1 MKKYSI
7 LLLLILA
14 AGTAIKANDLSGHTF
29 FNIDPPFQ
37 AAMPSKVSLFR
48 TRIHAKQDGIKGAI
62 QLVPFGGKSTN
73 SRELAQFFMPFRKT
87 QLVTGEVSST
97 AAKNGSVDVMANY
110 FGVLTRPI
118 NEVYPAG
125 NPFVGDNLTFQSRI
139 QFKPEHSH
147 VGLGFWYRQI
157 FSEGEPRS
165 WFLDIVTSVMRVK
178 NTVGFK
184 EVIDNPGGGAVP
196 EGYVSSIEDALRGNT
211 VFGDKQFCYGKLP
224 CDPCD
229 TLSKTGLADIELAI
243 GMETRDCDCFV
254 RTFYAG
260 VIIPTGNKPTA
271 EFIFEP
277 IVGNN
282 KHAGI
287 MWGSRMSYEM
297 WTNDRDKYL
306 WIHTNIHSQYL
317 FQNTQKRSFDLTD
330 KQWSRY
336 IWVYPNSKATAIT
349 DIEPG
354 INHLTFDV
362 KVSPRSTHNINT
374 ALVYC
379 CDWFTAEA
387 GYNLFTRQPE
397 LVELECKFVESFGIA
412 GINEGETDNL
422 QTKNNATIRRLFND
436 QGICDD
442 STLGEPDTF
451 VTIKEGDLN
460 PNSAAM
466 PCMLASAMYL
476 TLGYRNDDLRAPL
489 LLALGG
495 SYQWSPDNAGLESWQ
510 AWGKLALSF

>member
-1 MKKYSI
+1 
-7 LLLLILA
+7 
-14 AGTAIKANDLSGHTF
+14 
-29 FNIDPPFQ
+29 
-37 AAMPSKVSLFR
+37 MPSKVSLFR
-48 TRIHAKQDGIKGAI
+48 TRIHAKEDGVKGAI
-62 QLVPFGGKSTN
+62 ELVPFGGKSTN
-73 SRELAQFFMPFRKT
+73 CREIAQFLMPFRKT
-87 QLVTGEVSST
+87 QLITGEFGS
-97 AAKNGSVDVMANY
+97 AAVGDATVDVMANY
-110 FGVLTRPI
+110 FGVLTQAVAS
-118 NEVYPAG
+118 VYPG
-125 NPFVGDNLTFQSRI
+125 GSLNTTNITFQSRI
-139 QFKPEHSH
+139 QFKPEHSYA
-147 VGLGFWYRQI
+147 GLGFWYRQV

-184 EVIDNPGGGAVP
+184 EIIDNAGGGAVP
-196 EGYVSSIEDALRGNT
+196 EGYVGSIEEALRGNT
-211 VFGDKQFCYGKLP
+211 VFGDKQFCFGKLP

-229 TLSKTGLADIELAI
+229 TLTKTGLADIELAI
-243 GMETRDCDCFV
+243 GMETRDCDCFI

-287 MWGSRMSYEM
+287 MWGGRMSYEM
-297 WTNDRDKYL
+297 WTNDVDKYM

-317 FQNTQKRSFDLTD
+317 FQNTQRRSFDLTD

-387 GYNLFTRQPE
+387 GYNLFTRQSE
-397 LVELECKFVESFGIA
+397 LIELNCKFQEGPGIV
-412 GINEGETDNL
+412 GFDETNVSDTGSNSR
-422 QTKNNATIRRLFND
+422 TKSNATIRRFLED
-436 QGICDD
+436 QGLSFDIDIE
-442 STLGEPDTF
+442 SGNPLF
-451 VTIKEGDLN
+451 VPIKEGDLD

-466 PCMLASAMYL
+466 PCVIASAVYL
-476 TLGYRNDDLRAPL
+476 TLGYRNDELRVPL

-495 SYQWSPDNAGLESWQ
+495 LYQWSPDNAGLEGWQ
-510 AWGKLALSF
+510 AWAKIAFSF